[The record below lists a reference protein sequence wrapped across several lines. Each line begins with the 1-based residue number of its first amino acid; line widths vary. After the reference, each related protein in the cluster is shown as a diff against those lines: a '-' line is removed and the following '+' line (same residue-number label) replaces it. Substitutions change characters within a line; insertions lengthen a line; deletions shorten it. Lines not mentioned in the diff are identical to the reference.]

1 MGQNRNKWK
10 VLITVAMTT
19 MMATM
24 DASITNIAFPVLTR
38 VFKTDVSVVMWV
50 TVAFVLVST
59 SAMLIIGKIGD
70 MVGRKRI
77 YLTGI
82 AVFTLGL
89 LACAL
94 AKGIGQLIFFR
105 TLQ

>member
-1 MGQNRNKWK
+1 MLRNNWK
-10 VLITVAMTT
+10 ALITVAVAT
-19 MMATM
+19 MMATL

-59 SAMLIIGKIGD
+59 SSMLIIGKIGD

-77 YLTGI
+77 FLIGI
-82 AVFTLGL
+82 VVFTLGL
-89 LACAL
+89 VGMRPCRRAL
-94 AKGIGQLIFFR
+94 DS
-105 TLQ
+105 